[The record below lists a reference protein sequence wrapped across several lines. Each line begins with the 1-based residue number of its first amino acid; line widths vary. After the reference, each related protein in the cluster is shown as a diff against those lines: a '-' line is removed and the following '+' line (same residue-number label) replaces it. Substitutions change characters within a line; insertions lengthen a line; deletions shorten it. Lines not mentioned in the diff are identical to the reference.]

1 MNLENEKK
9 PYHTPELSFYGDI
22 REITK
27 NIPMGNGKNDNAGGG
42 NEKTQP

>member
-9 PYHTPELSFYGDI
+9 PYHCPELSFYGDI

-27 NIPMGNGKNDNAGGG
+27 NLTSTNGKNDNQGGG
-42 NEKTQP
+42 NQKTLP